1 VAKDLRLIAFR
12 VGSETFVIDIMSVRQ
27 IIPFAGS
34 TPVPTAPSFV
44 EGIMI
49 LRNEVIPV
57 VDLRDRLDIDP
68 ALRSKK
74 PLILITDTSAGVIGL
89 KVDEVRRIINVSGD
103 DLLPPPPLVRGVR
116 GELLVAIIHH
126 EKDVFMLI
134 DVESVLTT
142 EEKSELQSAD
152 LSSAPVSEGTSER

>member
-1 VAKDLRLIAFR
+1 MAKHLRLIAFR

-34 TPVPTAPSFV
+34 TSVPTAPSFV

-57 VDLRDRLDIDP
+57 VDLRDRLEVDP
-68 ALRSKK
+68 AQRSKK
-74 PLILITDTSAGVIGL
+74 PLVLITDTSAGVIGL
-89 KVDEVRRIINVSGD
+89 KVDEVRRIINVTGE

-116 GELLVAIIHH
+116 GELLVAIIHQ
-126 EKDVFMLI
+126 EKDVYLLI

-152 LSSAPVSEGTSER
+152 LSAAPASNGASER